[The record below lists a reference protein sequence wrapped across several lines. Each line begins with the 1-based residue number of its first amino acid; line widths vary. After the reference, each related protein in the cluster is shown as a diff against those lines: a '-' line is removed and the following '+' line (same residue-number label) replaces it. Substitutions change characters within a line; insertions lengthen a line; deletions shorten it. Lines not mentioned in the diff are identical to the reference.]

1 MIKYEE
7 RKKEIYTFYDNYK
20 NLSND
25 NISDA
30 NDYIVD
36 VCLRKDSFEE
46 TIEEFYN
53 YTAMCSY
60 MLEHN
65 LYDEYF
71 FNTFEEVLE
80 EVELVEK
87 TEELEKDIIEL
98 KNYLNKDTMYLKY
111 YDLISN
117 IINSIESGKEII
129 IDDNR
134 IIKEKDSVV
143 LYDINNDRIE
153 FDDVEDILNS
163 LKINKDNYMKYNIE
177 IKE

>member
-1 MIKYEE
+1 MVLYEV
-7 RKKEIYTFYDNYK
+7 RKKEIYSFYDNK
-20 NLSND
+20 KINSD
-25 NISDA
+25 NICEI

-36 VCLRKDSFEE
+36 VCLKKENFEE

-53 YTAMCSY
+53 ITAMCSY

-71 FNTFEEVLE
+71 FSSFEELLD

-87 TEELEKDIIEL
+87 TEDLESDIIEL

-111 YDLISN
+111 YELISD
-117 IINSIESGKEII
+117 IINNIEDNKTII
-129 IDDNR
+129 INDNK
-134 IIKEKDSVV
+134 IIKEKDNYV
-143 LYDINNDRIE
+143 LYDINNERIL
-153 FDDVEDILNS
+153 FDDIEELLS
-163 LKINKDNYMKYNIE
+163 ALKINKDNYRKFNIE